1 MSPAALG
8 SRPGGTEAP
17 FAYVFRALDLQNE
30 STAAGAERLPAFA
43 NWMAVVW
50 RPRSPLLSPLGAL
63 SAPRGGGAV
72 RSIGADVVL
81 RAVLQGRRAQYGG
94 HQFLSPRVKLS
105 ARASQGARS

>member
-30 STAAGAERLPAFA
+30 STAAGVRAEHGFAMTRLPAFA

-50 RPRSPLLSPLGAL
+50 RPRSPSLSALGAL
-63 SAPRGGGAV
+63 SRPRGGGAV
-72 RSIGADVVL
+72 RSIGADIVL
-81 RAVLQGRRAQYGG
+81 RRATGAARARRRAPI
-94 HQFLSPRVKLS
+94 LISPR
-105 ARASQGARS
+105 

>member
-17 FAYVFRALDLQNE
+17 LAYVFRALDLQNE

-50 RPRSPLLSPLGAL
+50 RPRSPLS
-63 SAPRGGGAV
+63 
-72 RSIGADVVL
+72 
-81 RAVLQGRRAQYGG
+81 
-94 HQFLSPRVKLS
+94 LSPRGAPR
-105 ARASQGARS
+105 AREAAEPCQPFIPV